1 MLQLLAEENNMI
13 VTMASPHQIQ
23 SMLKGK
29 APGRVAE
36 ALAELAG
43 LQALLGQ
50 HLQDLLGRSHLCLD
64 VSTSCGSCCSWITRR
79 WLGVG
84 RPPMEGLA
92 GDKGTNAM
100 LLVVRS
106 PNLAF

>member
-36 ALAELAG
+36 ALAELYSW
-43 LQALLGQ
+43 LGSFAWSAPARSPWEEPP
-50 HLQDLLGRSHLCLD
+50 LLGRFHL
-64 VSTSCGSCCSWITRR
+64 VW
-79 WLGVG
+79 
-84 RPPMEGLA
+84 
-92 GDKGTNAM
+92 
-100 LLVVRS
+100 
-106 PNLAF
+106 